1 MAKPDERLVAALRA
15 CVVHARDLVDSA
27 KLVQTSGRANIAY
40 HLATLALEEM
50 GRRELFQIQDAAAS
64 VGEVPP
70 WQMNAT
76 QDHVQKLFWCF
87 YGMGRVQDI
96 IDQQQFFEK
105 REAAADVHAIR
116 LLGLYVENAETG
128 LNIPSKAITTKQSES
143 LISLAELLVS
153 NAENEKPREAIPQ
166 EEIDLQIWFL
176 SAFDDPDKRNRILT
190 RQSFERLKSLNDIA
204 AWTRQ
209 VKAEIERDD
218 AELRAL
224 AEKEIN
230 RSPASLGQG
239 DKDRWK
245 VQLKIRTSSNS
256 IRPKPLKKWNEGSA
270 WIKLRPQQGAL
281 AKEELL
287 VEITL
292 GDNVHV
298 GSLLPLASH
307 IAFHFVAAINMATSG
322 FWWWPLAPNR
332 ERIYEKI
339 QDLENK
345 DKGIEVGDP
354 SFNIFRQRRE
364 LTDVHMQNL
373 TLCLVALP
381 GPNDQHRAPAY
392 TYYIGGLNFM
402 ALNSVQWRCEGQAFG
417 NFLESLRLLMVEAR
431 YINDGEAIDV
441 AAGRFLKEK
450 YPDLDP
456 PEHETFVRLI
466 STFDR
471 KQGTPIVKLP
481 DVYLIKLLCETIFRD
496 AIMPSV
502 LQSKSRDA
510 MEQGDPLE
518 PG

>member
-1 MAKPDERLVAALRA
+1 MARPDEKLLAALDA
-15 CVVHARDLVDSA
+15 CVVHARDLVESA
-27 KLVQTSGRANIAY
+27 KLVQKSGRANIAY

-50 GRRELFQIQDAAAS
+50 GRRELFQIQAAAAS
-64 VGEVPP
+64 VGDVPS

-105 REAAADVHAIR
+105 REAAADIHAIR
-116 LLGLYVENAETG
+116 LLGLYVENADSG
-128 LNIPSKAITTKQSES
+128 LNVPSKAITTKQSES
-143 LISLAELLVS
+143 LISLAELLVT
-153 NAENEKPREAIPQ
+153 NAESATPREAIPK

-176 SAFDDPDKRNRILT
+176 SAFDDPDKRKRILT
-190 RQSFERLKSLNDIA
+190 KQSLENLKLLNDVV

-209 VKAEIERDD
+209 VKTEIEQDD

-224 AEKEIN
+224 AEKEIT
-230 RSPASLGQG
+230 RSPDSFGKG
-239 DKDRWK
+239 DKDRWR

-256 IRPKPLKKWNEGSA
+256 IRPKPLKKWNEGTT

-287 VEITL
+287 VELTL

-298 GSLLPLASH
+298 GSLLSLGSH
-307 IAFHFVAAINMATSG
+307 IAFHFIVAINMATSG

-332 ERIYEKI
+332 ERFYEKI

-345 DKGIEVGDP
+345 DKGVELDDP
-354 SFNIFRQRRE
+354 SFNIFTQKRE

-373 TLCLVALP
+373 TLCLAALP

-392 TYYIGGLNFM
+392 TYYLGGLNFI

-417 NFLESLRLLMVEAR
+417 NFLESLRLLMVEAK
-431 YINDGEAIDV
+431 YINDSESIDV
-441 AAGRFLKEK
+441 AASRFLKEK
-450 YPDLDP
+450 YSDLDP
-456 PEHETFVRLI
+456 PEHESFLQLI
-466 STFDR
+466 RTFDR
-471 KQGTPIVKLP
+471 REAMPAVKLG
-481 DVYLIKLLCETIFRD
+481 DVYLLKLLCETIFRD
-496 AIMPSV
+496 AITPAVMR
-502 LQSKSRDA
+502 SKSDKKN
-510 MEQGDPLE
+510 ES
-518 PG
+518 

>member
-1 MAKPDERLVAALRA
+1 MAKPNKKLIAACEA
-15 CVVHARDLVDSA
+15 CLVHARDLVESA
-27 KLVQTSGRANIAY
+27 KLVQVSRRANIAY

-50 GRRELFQIQDAAAS
+50 GRRELFQIHDAASS
-64 VGEVPP
+64 VGEIPS

-76 QDHVQKLFWCF
+76 QDHVQKLFWCL
-87 YGMGRVQDI
+87 YGLGRVQDI
-96 IDQQQFFEK
+96 IDQKQFFEK
-105 REAAADVHAIR
+105 RDAAADIHAIR
-116 LLGLYVENAETG
+116 LSGLYVENADSG
-128 LNIPSKAITTKQSES
+128 LNIPSKAISTKQSES
-143 LISLAELLVS
+143 LISLAELLVTQ
-153 NAENEKPREAIPQ
+153 AESEKPRETISQ
-166 EEIDLQIWFL
+166 EDIDLQVWFL
-176 SAFDDPDKRNRILT
+176 RAFDDPDKRKRILT
-190 RQSFERLKSLNDIA
+190 SKSFEKLKSLNDVA

-209 VKAEIERDD
+209 LKAEIEKDD

-230 RSPASLGQG
+230 RSPASLGKG

-256 IRPKPLKKWNEGSA
+256 IRPKPLKKWNEGSE
-270 WIKLRPQQGAL
+270 WIKFRPQQGAL
-281 AKEELL
+281 SKEELL

-292 GDNVHV
+292 GDNVHI

-307 IAFHFVAAINMATSG
+307 IAFHLIVAINMATSG

-345 DKGIEVGDP
+345 DKGVELEDP
-354 SFNIFRQRRE
+354 SFNICPRRRE

-373 TLCLVALP
+373 TLCFVALP

-392 TYYIGGLNFM
+392 THYVGGLNFM

-417 NFLESLRLLMVEAR
+417 NFLESLRLLMVEAK
-431 YINDGEAIDV
+431 YVNDGESIDV

-456 PEHETFVRLI
+456 PAHEAFVRLI
-466 STFDR
+466 SAFDR
-471 KQGTPIVKLP
+471 RQGARVAKLP

-502 LQSKSRDA
+502 LRNKSHRGI
-510 MEQGDPLE
+510 EEGDPVE